1 VKTIK
6 EGWIDRVVACHA
18 RSTALYD
25 EIYHRELVAMLKQVG
40 MGVVTD
46 PHTGPLHVRARDLL
60 DAGINVALGQDD
72 VNDAYYP
79 YGRCKML
86 EVAFLASH
94 LLWMMTPKDRET
106 LYEMITINPAKMLHV
121 KDYGL
126 TVVDTPTNEFVG
138 FSSHSRLFMAHTR
151 LEFWGLPIGPLS
163 HG

>member
-1 VKTIK
+1 
-6 EGWIDRVVACHA
+6 
-18 RSTALYD
+18 
-25 EIYHRELVAMLKQVG
+25 MLKQVG

-79 YGRCKML
+79 YGRYKML

-121 KDYGL
+121 KDYDL
-126 TVVDTPTNEFVG
+126 TVGNEANMAVLDANDLLEPYTHQAEISHVIRKERLVAQ
-138 FSSHSRLFMAHTR
+138 SSAQRKAM
-151 LEFWGLPIGPLS
+151 
-163 HG
+163 